1 MKVWMRLGV
10 ELELSKAEIS
20 ELTIGQC
27 SPQRLLELVQ
37 SDHCKISGNSYF
49 PEIEQNSAV
58 AGLEWDIPETP
69 AARFFVDT
77 PDGVLV
83 AYQTGDIDY
92 PGIVVE
98 RKADKRGEPDIALSL
113 TEYIPGGEVLNSY
126 DSAQADEAH
135 HQTGEVP
142 EERQRFRADGRQ
154 EISAGFVTRSWPNE
168 ADDPERRFR
177 TLHIGTG
184 SNAVATRAAVKPSFG
199 KIEKKGGPGAPGPQ
213 YRGGCRNDF

>member
-1 MKVWMRLGV
+1 M
-10 ELELSKAEIS
+10 
-20 ELTIGQC
+20 
-27 SPQRLLELVQ
+27 
-37 SDHCKISGNSYF
+37 
-49 PEIEQNSAV
+49 
-58 AGLEWDIPETP
+58 
-69 AARFFVDT
+69 DT

-142 EERQRFRADGRQ
+142 EERQRFRAMAARKFPLVLLPAAGPMRQ
-154 EISAGFVTRSWPNE
+154 MIRS
-168 ADDPERRFR
+168 
-177 TLHIGTG
+177 
-184 SNAVATRAAVKPSFG
+184 AAV
-199 KIEKKGGPGAPGPQ
+199 GP
-213 YRGGCRNDF
+213 FT